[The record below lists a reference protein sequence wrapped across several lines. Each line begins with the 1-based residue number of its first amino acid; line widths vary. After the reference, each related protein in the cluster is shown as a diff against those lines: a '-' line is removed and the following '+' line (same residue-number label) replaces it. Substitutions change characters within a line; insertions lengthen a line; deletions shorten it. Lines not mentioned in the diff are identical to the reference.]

1 MHFDVFVLRIPFY
14 MSTDCENLLR
24 KFLVLNPTKRFTLEQ
39 IMKDKWMNVGHE
51 DNELLPFIEPSTD
64 VKDQKRI
71 ESLMTLGY
79 NLADIEQSISK
90 RKYDDIHAT
99 YLLLD
104 GSNKLPTNSKSS
116 EGSLSPRSGSTT
128 ATANSLTQPI
138 KHSSVHRSSS
148 SSSKRRSSSSGETLK
163 TFTPSKTAQN
173 KVIDDT
179 KKISSK
185 QAINEKTPAIT
196 TASNF
201 KRQNTIDSALM
212 KEKNSSHSTNTIIA
226 RPMSAIPKS
235 TEKPVEK
242 ARTSLKY
249 ELSNATCLNTPK
261 RPTTLYED
269 ANHKAAPTEKQ
280 QQQQTKD
287 NAIAVNLNPAANS
300 FVRPSLAFPRNVPS
314 RSTFHSGQTRNVSRT
329 SSTMGTP
336 SGESPYS
343 GGKGNF
349 LQRLTTRFS
358 KRFRLSN
365 SKTNNNNNTNNTSN
379 N

>member
-1 MHFDVFVLRIPFY
+1 MCLFVCFLFLFRIPFY

-116 EGSLSPRSGSTT
+116 EGSLSPRSGPNV
-128 ATANSLTQPI
+128 TANVLTQPT

-173 KVIDDT
+173 KVIDET

-185 QAINEKTPAIT
+185 QAINEKTPAII

-226 RPMSAIPKS
+226 RPMSAIPK
-235 TEKPVEK
+235 TEKPQEK

-249 ELSNATCLNTPK
+249 EVSNATCLTPK

-269 ANHKAAPTEKQ
+269 ANHKAAPTEK
-280 QQQQTKD
+280 TKD
-287 NAIAVNLNPAANS
+287 NAIAVNLNPSATS

-365 SKTNNNNNTNNTSN
+365 SKTNNNNTSNTSN